1 MNSSASSAYDI
12 DVGSIWARLRRA
24 IPVLLCC
31 MIVASVF
38 TFALVSSIAPRYQAE
53 TQLTITAKSTNSYG
67 TGKNDA
73 RAAAAVTPRLD
84 PAAINTHVRALM
96 APDLLLKVGLSL
108 NLAQRAEFNSA
119 VGTVDTFGAIQR
131 IFGLGLPHPGETD
144 DSRMLSALQRN
155 LTVSAARESRFLT
168 IRFTSTDPQIAAD
181 VANAIAA
188 NYRKSLQEFPVRET
202 NEAVAALLPKIKHL
216 NREVFSAEAAAKRF
230 RAETDQLIGGATSLT
245 LHQQRLTALN
255 ADLVKAEAERSKS
268 EARLSAA
275 RELSSNGAADTL
287 LEVRN
292 SRIIQDLSGQRL
304 RVERQVNEAS
314 AVLLPAHPHM
324 RQLNADLTGARR
336 SLNTAIRT
344 IVNSISKEVRLA
356 QVRTR
361 QIRSQIA
368 GLKQQ
373 ALAKSGDEAKLRSLE
388 ATALSKRNEL
398 QRLQKQL
405 EDNRT
410 VVGTNR
416 VPIVSNTRANKAA
429 VFPKK
434 ASLTLLA
441 MAATLMLGL
450 FFVIARALMA
460 AGSSAP
466 HNRRA
471 SDRASDKAGPK
482 INAQSDITDGRMSVD
497 VSDAESEPK
506 LAGSRTGVP
515 RSATP
520 VRNISALTA
529 YARRFISA
537 QSQEGAFR
545 LLIAGEINDID
556 PSDEAIELAAELS
569 DAGARVLLIDWALSG
584 VPLLDDIDVGN
595 AASLAELIDERARFE
610 DALLPL
616 SDTNVHYVYASRQV
630 GEPQLRDEAGLN
642 LVLDAF
648 DEAYDHVVVFGRYDD
663 ACALFETIEGRFDV
677 GMIVLNGPAPAA
689 GRNNDQ
695 FLGFEVADI
704 EIIHHE
710 RCGQVPA
717 DGVRSDKGSRP
728 IAAPAS
734 HLTAPL

>member
-1 MNSSASSAYDI
+1 
-12 DVGSIWARLRRA
+12 
-24 IPVLLCC
+24 

-188 NYRKSLQEFPVRET
+188 NYRKSLQEFPVPET

-373 ALAKSGDEAKLRSLE
+373 ALARSGDEAKLHSLE

-450 FFVIARALMA
+450 FFVIGRALMA

-466 HNRRA
+466 HNR
-471 SDRASDKAGPK
+471 RASDKAGPK

-497 VSDAESEPK
+497 VSDAELEPK

-616 SDTNVHYVYASRQV
+616 PDTNVHYVYASRQV

-677 GMIVLNGPAPAA
+677 VMIVLNGPAPAA

-717 DGVRSDKGSRP
+717 DGVGSDKGSRP